1 MNRNLFI
8 PIENMIKLELE
19 LLIHK
24 RNVTYLRN
32 I

>member
-8 PIENMIKLELE
+8 PIEIMIKLE